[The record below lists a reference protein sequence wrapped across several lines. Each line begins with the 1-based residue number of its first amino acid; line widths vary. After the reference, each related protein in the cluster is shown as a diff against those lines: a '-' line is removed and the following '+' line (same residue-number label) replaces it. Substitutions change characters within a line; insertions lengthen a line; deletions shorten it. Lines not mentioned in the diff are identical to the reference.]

1 MIVNQVDS
9 KKFLR
14 PEIVAQLDSMLLR
27 AKMVV
32 EGSIIGKHRSPYHGF
47 SVEFAEHRS
56 YGFGDEI
63 RHIDWKLFG
72 KTDRLYIK
80 RYEEETNLSAHL
92 ILDISKSMTY
102 GSGEITKL
110 SYANTLVASLAYLMI
125 NQQDA
130 TGLVQFSNRI
140 NRFILP
146 KSRPSHLNIILSQLN
161 DDISRLDTD
170 IEPVLHEMAERIS
183 KRGLVILCSDLMDDP
198 EKIINGLK
206 HFRYKNQEVIVFHI
220 LDKKELEF
228 DFKSRVKFLDMESK
242 QEIVSEPWHIRSSYK
257 KLISDLQ
264 KFFKKKCRENLIDY
278 IPVFTNQ
285 KLEVCIR
292 EYLNKRKKLG

>member
-1 MIVNQVDS
+1 MLTKHD
-9 KKFLR
+9 KRKFLR
-14 PEIVAQLDSMLLR
+14 PEIVAQLNSMLLR

-92 ILDISKSMTY
+92 ILDISNSMLY
-102 GSGEITKL
+102 GSKKITKL
-110 SYANTLVASLAYLMI
+110 KYANSLIASLAYLMI

-130 TGLVQFSNRI
+130 TGLVQFSNKI

-146 KSRPSHLNIILSQLN
+146 KSRPSHLNVILSQLN
-161 DDISRLDTD
+161 DNLTEPDTN

-183 KRGLVILCSDLMDDP
+183 KRGLIVLCSDLMDNP

-206 HFRYKNQEVIVFHI
+206 HFRHKKQEVIVFHI
-220 LDKKELEF
+220 FDRKEFEF
-228 DFKSRVKFLDMESK
+228 DFKSRIKFLDMETK
-242 QEIVSEPWHIRSSYK
+242 QEIDSEPWHIRDSYT
-257 KLISDLQ
+257 KLVSDLQ
-264 KFFKKKCRENLIDY
+264 KYFRRNCRKNLIDY
-278 IPVFTNQ
+278 IPVFSDQ
-285 KLEVCIR
+285 SLESSII
-292 EYLNKRKKLG
+292 EYLNKRKKLS

>member
-1 MIVNQVDS
+1 MLTKHD
-9 KKFLR
+9 KRKFLR
-14 PEIVAQLDSMLLR
+14 PEIVAQLNSMLLR

-92 ILDISKSMTY
+92 ILDISNSMLY
-102 GSGEITKL
+102 GSEKITKL
-110 SYANTLVASLAYLMI
+110 KYANSLIASLAYLMI

-130 TGLVQFSNRI
+130 TGLVQFSNKI

-146 KSRPSHLNIILSQLN
+146 KSRPSHLNVILSQLN
-161 DDISRLDTD
+161 DNLTEPDTN

-183 KRGLVILCSDLMDDP
+183 KRGLIVLCSDLMDNP

-206 HFRYKNQEVIVFHI
+206 HFRHKKQEVIVFHI
-220 LDKKELEF
+220 FDRKEFEF
-228 DFKSRVKFLDMESK
+228 DFKSRIKFLDMETK
-242 QEIVSEPWHIRSSYK
+242 QEIDSEPWHIRDSYT
-257 KLISDLQ
+257 KLVSDLQ
-264 KFFKKKCRENLIDY
+264 KYFRRNCRKNLIDY
-278 IPVFTNQ
+278 IPVFTDQ
-285 KLEVCIR
+285 SLESCII
-292 EYLNKRKKLG
+292 EYLNKRKKLS

>member
-1 MIVNQVDS
+1 MLTKHD
-9 KKFLR
+9 KRKFLR
-14 PEIVAQLDSMLLR
+14 PEIVAQLNSMLLR

-92 ILDISKSMTY
+92 ILDISNSMLY
-102 GSGEITKL
+102 GSKKITKL
-110 SYANTLVASLAYLMI
+110 EYANSLIASLAYLMI

-130 TGLVQFSNRI
+130 TGLVQFSNKI

-146 KSRPSHLNIILSQLN
+146 KSRPSHLNVILSQLN
-161 DDISRLDTD
+161 DNLTEPDTN

-183 KRGLVILCSDLMDDP
+183 KRGLIVLCSDLMDDP

-206 HFRYKNQEVIVFHI
+206 HFRHKKQEVIVFHI
-220 LDKKELEF
+220 FDRKEFEF
-228 DFKSRVKFLDMESK
+228 DFKSRIKFLDMETK
-242 QEIVSEPWHIRSSYK
+242 QEIDSEPWHIRDSYT
-257 KLISDLQ
+257 KLVSDLQ
-264 KFFKKKCRENLIDY
+264 KYFRRNCRKNLIDY
-278 IPVFTNQ
+278 IPVFSDQ
-285 KLEVCIR
+285 SLESCII
-292 EYLNKRKKLG
+292 EYLNKRKKLS

>member
-1 MIVNQVDS
+1 MLTKHD
-9 KKFLR
+9 KRKFLR
-14 PEIVAQLDSMLLR
+14 PEIVAQLNSMLLR

-92 ILDISKSMTY
+92 ILDISNSMLY
-102 GSGEITKL
+102 GSKKITKL
-110 SYANTLVASLAYLMI
+110 KYANSLIASLAYLMI

-130 TGLVQFSNRI
+130 TGLVQFSNKI

-146 KSRPSHLNIILSQLN
+146 KSRPSHLNVILSQL
-161 DDISRLDTD
+161 DDNITEPDTD

-183 KRGLVILCSDLMDDP
+183 KRGLIVLCSDLMDNP

-206 HFRYKNQEVIVFHI
+206 HFRHKKQEVIVFHI
-220 LDKKELEF
+220 FDRKEFEF
-228 DFKSRVKFLDMESK
+228 DFKSRIKFLDMETK
-242 QEIVSEPWHIRSSYK
+242 QEIDSEPWHIRESYT
-257 KLISDLQ
+257 KLVSDLQ
-264 KFFKKKCRENLIDY
+264 KYFRRNCRKNLIDY
-278 IPVFTNQ
+278 IPVFTDQ
-285 KLEVCIR
+285 SLESCII
-292 EYLNKRKKLG
+292 EYLNKRKKLS

>member
-1 MIVNQVDS
+1 MLTKHD
-9 KKFLR
+9 KRKFLQ
-14 PEIVAQLDSMLLR
+14 PEIVAQLNSMLLR

-92 ILDISKSMTY
+92 ILDISNSMLY
-102 GSGEITKL
+102 GSKKITKL
-110 SYANTLVASLAYLMI
+110 KYANSLIASLAYLMI

-130 TGLVQFSNRI
+130 TGLVQFSNKI

-146 KSRPSHLNIILSQLN
+146 KSRPSHLNVILSQL
-161 DDISRLDTD
+161 DDNLTEPDTN
-170 IEPVLHEMAERIS
+170 IELVLHEMAERIS
-183 KRGLVILCSDLMDDP
+183 KRGLIVFCSDLMDNP

-206 HFRYKNQEVIVFHI
+206 HFRHKKQEVIVFHI
-220 LDKKELEF
+220 FDRREFKF
-228 DFKSRVKFLDMESK
+228 DFKSRIKFLDMETK
-242 QEIVSEPWHIRSSYK
+242 QEIDSEPWHIRDSYT
-257 KLISDLQ
+257 KLVYDLQ
-264 KFFKKKCRENLIDY
+264 KYFRRNCRKNLIDY
-278 IPVFTNQ
+278 IPVFSDQ
-285 KLEVCIR
+285 SLESCII
-292 EYLNKRKKLG
+292 EYLNKRKKLS

>member
-1 MIVNQVDS
+1 MLTKHD
-9 KKFLR
+9 KRKFLQ
-14 PEIVAQLDSMLLR
+14 PEIVAQLNSMLLR

-92 ILDISKSMTY
+92 ILDISNSMLY
-102 GSGEITKL
+102 GRKKITKL
-110 SYANTLVASLAYLMI
+110 MYANSLIASLAYLMI

-130 TGLVQFSNRI
+130 TGLVQFSNKI

-146 KSRPSHLNIILSQLN
+146 KSRPSHLNVILSQLN
-161 DDISRLDTD
+161 DNLTEPDTN
-170 IEPVLHEMAERIS
+170 IEPVLHGMAERIS
-183 KRGLVILCSDLMDDP
+183 KRGLIVLCSDLMDNP

-206 HFRYKNQEVIVFHI
+206 HFRHKKQEVIVFHI
-220 LDKKELEF
+220 FDRKEFEF
-228 DFKSRVKFLDMESK
+228 DFKSRIKFLDMETK
-242 QEIVSEPWHIRSSYK
+242 QEIDSEPWHIRDSYT
-257 KLISDLQ
+257 KLVSDLQ
-264 KFFKKKCRENLIDY
+264 KYFRRNCRKNLIDY
-278 IPVFTNQ
+278 IPVFSDQ
-285 KLEVCIR
+285 SLESCII
-292 EYLNKRKKLG
+292 EYLNKRKKLS

>member
-1 MIVNQVDS
+1 MLTKHD
-9 KKFLR
+9 KRKFLR
-14 PEIVAQLDSMLLR
+14 PEIVAQLNSMLLR

-92 ILDISKSMTY
+92 ILDISNSMLY
-102 GSGEITKL
+102 GSEKITKL
-110 SYANTLVASLAYLMI
+110 KYANSLIASLAYLMI

-130 TGLVQFSNRI
+130 TGLVQFSNKI

-146 KSRPSHLNIILSQLN
+146 KSRPSHLNVILSQLN
-161 DDISRLDTD
+161 DNLTEPDTN

-183 KRGLVILCSDLMDDP
+183 KRGLIVLCSDLMDNP

-206 HFRYKNQEVIVFHI
+206 HFRHKKQEVIVFHI
-220 LDKKELEF
+220 FDRKEFEF
-228 DFKSRVKFLDMESK
+228 DFKSRIKFLDMETK
-242 QEIVSEPWHIRSSYK
+242 QEIDSEPWHIRDSYT
-257 KLISDLQ
+257 KLVSDLQ
-264 KFFKKKCRENLIDY
+264 KYFRRNCRKNLIDY
-278 IPVFTNQ
+278 IPVFSDQ
-285 KLEVCIR
+285 SLESCII
-292 EYLNKRKKLG
+292 EYLNKRKKLS

>member
-1 MIVNQVDS
+1 MLTKHD
-9 KKFLR
+9 KRKFLR
-14 PEIVAQLDSMLLR
+14 PEIVAQLNSMLLR

-72 KTDRLYIK
+72 KTDRLYIN

-92 ILDISKSMTY
+92 ILDISDSMLY
-102 GSGEITKL
+102 GSKKITKL
-110 SYANTLVASLAYLMI
+110 KYANSLIASLAYLMI

-130 TGLVQFSNRI
+130 TGLVQFSNKI

-146 KSRPSHLNIILSQLN
+146 KSRPSHLNVILSRLN
-161 DDISRLDTD
+161 DNLTEPDTK
-170 IEPVLHEMAERIS
+170 IEPVLHGMAERIS
-183 KRGLVILCSDLMDDP
+183 KRGLIVLCSDLMDNP

-206 HFRYKNQEVIVFHI
+206 HFRHKKQEVIVFHI
-220 LDKKELEF
+220 FDRKEFKF
-228 DFKSRVKFLDMESK
+228 DFKSRIKFLDMETK
-242 QEIVSEPWHIRSSYK
+242 QEIDSEPWHIRDSYT
-257 KLISDLQ
+257 KLVSDLQ
-264 KFFKKKCRENLIDY
+264 KYFRRNCRKNLIDY
-278 IPVFTNQ
+278 IPVFSDQ
-285 KLEVCIR
+285 SLESCII
-292 EYLNKRKKLG
+292 EYLNKRKKLS

>member
-1 MIVNQVDS
+1 MLTKHD
-9 KKFLR
+9 KRKFLR
-14 PEIVAQLDSMLLR
+14 PEIVAQLNSMLLR

-92 ILDISKSMTY
+92 ILDISNSMLY
-102 GSGEITKL
+102 GSKKITKL
-110 SYANTLVASLAYLMI
+110 KYANSLIASLAYLMI

-130 TGLVQFSNRI
+130 TGLVQFSNKI

-146 KSRPSHLNIILSQLN
+146 KSRPSHLNVILSQLN
-161 DDISRLDTD
+161 DNLTEPDTN

-183 KRGLVILCSDLMDDP
+183 KRGLIVLCSDLMDNP

-206 HFRYKNQEVIVFHI
+206 HFRHKKQEVIVFHI
-220 LDKKELEF
+220 FDRKEFEF
-228 DFKSRVKFLDMESK
+228 DFKSRIKFLDMETK
-242 QEIVSEPWHIRSSYK
+242 QEIDSEPWHIRDSYT
-257 KLISDLQ
+257 KLVSDLQ
-264 KFFKKKCRENLIDY
+264 KYLRRSCRKNLIDY
-278 IPVFTNQ
+278 IPVFSDQ
-285 KLEVCIR
+285 SLESCII
-292 EYLNKRKKLG
+292 EYLNKRKKLS

>member
-1 MIVNQVDS
+1 MLTKHD
-9 KKFLR
+9 KRKFLR
-14 PEIVAQLDSMLLR
+14 PEIVAQLNSMILR

-92 ILDISKSMTY
+92 ILDISTSMLY
-102 GSGEITKL
+102 GSKKITKL
-110 SYANTLVASLAYLMI
+110 KYANSLIASLAYLMI

-130 TGLVQFSNRI
+130 TGLVQFSNKI

-146 KSRPSHLNIILSQLN
+146 KSRPSHLNVILSQLN
-161 DDISRLDTD
+161 DNLTEPDTN

-183 KRGLVILCSDLMDDP
+183 KRGLIVLCSDLMDNP
-198 EKIINGLK
+198 EKIMNGLK
-206 HFRYKNQEVIVFHI
+206 HFRHKKQEVIVFHI
-220 LDKKELEF
+220 FDRKEFEF
-228 DFKSRVKFLDMESK
+228 DFKSRIKFLDMETK
-242 QEIVSEPWHIRSSYK
+242 QEIDSEPWHIRDSYT
-257 KLISDLQ
+257 KLVSDLQ
-264 KFFKKKCRENLIDY
+264 KYFRRNCRKNLIDY
-278 IPVFTNQ
+278 IPVFSDQ
-285 KLEVCIR
+285 SLESCII
-292 EYLNKRKKLG
+292 EYLNKRKKLS